1 MQRDWD
7 ALIKTNFDL
16 VVIGGGVNGAATAR
30 EAALRGLKVALL
42 EARDFASGTSSRSGK
57 LIHGGLRY
65 LEQYDFALVHES
77 RRERRLL
84 FKLAPHL
91 ARPLPIVL
99 PVYQGDP
106 HGLWKLRLGLS
117 VYDLFGNLGPQ
128 DRHRMLSRE
137 EALRLVPALRREGL
151 RGAAIYHD
159 SETDDA
165 RLTLEFALGAAE
177 CGAVV
182 ANHAAVRAFK
192 GEPRAGAQEVISAEV
207 EDRLTGRRVEVR
219 SRFWVNL
226 AGPWADEV
234 RALLPGYDGSRTI
247 RLSKGSH
254 VILPQASAQ
263 FAILAF
269 VPPANRI
276 FCLWPWNQQSSL
288 LGPTDTDYE
297 GDPEAAQPDRADAD
311 YLLGAANRV
320 LAQPYHHEDIRGTFT
335 GIRALVHEAGRAS
348 ADVTRD
354 YQFREDR
361 WAKNFITVCGGKLT
375 TARALGEK
383 LVDRVVGRLGVATP
397 QAPSSRIVPLPGG
410 QTGPFEVFVKSA
422 TEAAITEFQVP
433 RETAER
439 IARTYGSR
447 WRTVL
452 EPIRRQPSLA
462 QPLPGSP
469 ALLAAEVDFGL
480 RHEMAMT
487 LEDFLLRRSGLNWWG
502 AWALAAAVPAVAE
515 IFAAH
520 FGWDAEQRKVAIET
534 FRCAVPHL
542 VP

>member
-1 MQRDWD
+1 MQRDLD
-7 ALIKTNFDL
+7 ALTKTAFDL

-84 FKLAPHL
+84 FELAPHL
-91 ARPLPIVL
+91 AKPLPFVL
-99 PVYQGDP
+99 PVYRGDP
-106 HGLWKLRLGLS
+106 HGLWKLRLGLT

-128 DRHRMLSRE
+128 DWHRMLSRE
-137 EALRLVPALRREGL
+137 EALRLVPALRSEGL

-177 CGAVV
+177 GGAVV
-182 ANHAAVRAFK
+182 ANHATVRAFGTK
-192 GEPRAGAQEVISAEV
+192 PGDGTQEIMRAEV
-207 EDRLTGRRVEVR
+207 EDRRTGRRLEVH

-226 AGPWADEV
+226 AGPWVDEV
-234 RALLPGYDGSRTI
+234 RALLPGFDGSRTI
-247 RLSKGSH
+247 RLSKGAH
-254 VILPQASAQ
+254 VILPQASSQ
-263 FAILAF
+263 FAVLAF
-269 VPPANRI
+269 IPPHNRV
-276 FCLWPWNQQSSL
+276 FCLWPWNHQSL

-297 GDPEAAQPDRADAD
+297 GDPASAQPNQADAD

-320 LAQPYHHEDIRGTFT
+320 LEQPYRCEDIRGTFT
-335 GIRALVHEAGRAS
+335 GLRALVLEAGRAS

-354 YQFREDR
+354 YRFHEDR

-383 LVDRVVGRLGVATP
+383 LVNRVVGRLGLATP
-397 QAPSSRIVPLPGG
+397 QAKSSRNVLFPGG
-410 QTGPFEVFVKSA
+410 HTGPFDAFVKTA
-422 TEAAITEFQVP
+422 TEAAARDFGVP
-433 RETAER
+433 PTVADRMV
-439 IARTYGSR
+439 RTYGSR
-447 WRTVL
+447 WHAVL
-452 EPIRRQPSLA
+452 DAIRQEKSLA
-462 QPLPGSP
+462 EPLAGSP
-469 ALLAAEVDFGL
+469 ALLAAEVKFAI

-487 LEDFLLRRSGLNWWG
+487 LEDFFLRRSGLNWWA
-502 AWALAAAVPAVAE
+502 AWALADAVPAVAE
-515 IFAAH
+515 IFATH
-520 FGWDAEQRKVAIET
+520 FGWSTEQQQTAVES
-534 FRCAVPHL
+534 FRGAVPHL